1 MIPIV
6 AALLLALT
14 IGVGAQSLSDA
25 ARRAGEQRR
34 ENAGRPPQ
42 VLKPPVEA
50 EDDDDH
56 PKLTENLM
64 NRYARARLTLAD
76 FRRRDRVVQARLIA
90 ATREVRHYDELV
102 GIFES
107 EPAVVTL
114 LDSFRLT
121 PRVYVGVDI
130 ALLQIQDRRRSPNTF
145 REPTDR
151 EKENLAFVSDRPS
164 STDRIIQQCR
174 IHEQGVKLWFGAIP
188 SWW

>member
-1 MIPIV
+1 VIAIV

-50 EDDDDH
+50 EDDDH
-56 PKLTENLM
+56 PKLTENLL
-64 NRYARARLTLAD
+64 NRYGRARLTLAD
-76 FRRRDRVVQARLIA
+76 FRRRDRAVQARLIA
-90 ATREVRHYDELV
+90 ATREVRHYDELA

-107 EPAVVTL
+107 EPAIISL

-121 PRVYVGVDI
+121 PRLYVGVDI

-151 EKENLAFVSDRPS
+151 EKENFAFVNDRPS
-164 STDRIIQQCR
+164 SIDRLIQQCR
-174 IHEQGVKLWFGAIP
+174 THEQGVKLWFGAIP

>member
-1 MIPIV
+1 MIATV
-6 AALLLALT
+6 AALLLVLPAS
-14 IGVGAQSLSDA
+14 VEAQSLSEA

-34 ENAGRPPQ
+34 ENAGRTPQ
-42 VLKPPVEA
+42 VLKAPIEP
-50 EDDDDH
+50 EDEDH
-56 PKLTENLM
+56 PKLTENLV

-76 FRRRDRVVQARLIA
+76 FRRRDKGVQSRLIA

-102 GIFES
+102 GIFEG

-121 PRVYVGVDI
+121 PRLYVGVDI
-130 ALLQIQDRRRSPNTF
+130 ALLQIQDRRRYPNAF

-151 EKENLAFVSDRPS
+151 EKENIAFVSDHPS
-164 STDRIIQQCR
+164 SIDRITQQCR
-174 IHEQGVKLWFGAIP
+174 THEQGVKLWFGAIP